1 MPILLQT
8 SNLSK
13 EYSGQKIFTS
23 LSFAVSEKQ
32 KIGVIGR
39 NGAGKSTLFK
49 IISGEEK
56 ADSGDIIIHADAN
69 IGYLRQNEDWLP
81 QESALSYLQRLSGRP
96 EWRAR
101 QLASKFELSA
111 DKLNQPAASLSGG
124 WRMRLRLSAML
135 LKDPNLF
142 LLDEPSNYLD
152 LNTILLLENYLR
164 AYRGSF
170 LIISH
175 DREFLKRTCQETL
188 EISKNGCYHY
198 PGNIESYLA
207 FKEQKLNTLI
217 KANESL
223 ERQQEHWQEFIDRF
237 RSKASKAKQAQ
248 ALIRK
253 IGKLEE
259 KRITIEHQAGI
270 TRINIPPVTK
280 RNNLALKINNLEIGY
295 GNQVVVTDID
305 FDCRSG
311 EKLAVLGL
319 NGQGKTTLIKTLT
332 GRLPVLGGSF
342 RFATN
347 SRLAYHGQEEMEQ
360 MNGQEQAGD
369 FLRRLAATDLKT
381 EAVLKM
387 AGDFLFKDDELKKPV
402 NVLSGGERS
411 RLLLAGLLLSKPDIL
426 ILDEPT
432 CHLDFETTEALAL
445 ALQKFAGTIIF
456 ASHDRTF
463 SSLIATGIVEINN
476 GRAKRLHEDYND
488 YVTRLEKSLRYI
500 NEMETK
506 LPANDKVSERQRY
519 QNNKIRQKKIQSL
532 EKELEKLQ
540 GYKQELLTYF
550 LEHYHDYRPEKA
562 QELEEIK
569 RLIADKE
576 ERWLELNAEAESSLQ
591 GAQTD

>member
-101 QLASKFELSA
+101 QLASKFELNA

-170 LIISH
+170 LVISH

-280 RNNLALKINNLEIGY
+280 RNNLALKINNLDIGY

-332 GRLPVLGGSF
+332 GRLPILGGSF

-411 RLLLAGLLLSKPDIL
+411 RLLLAGLLLSKPDVL
-426 ILDEPT
+426 VLDEPT

-500 NEMETK
+500 NEMETN

-519 QNNKIRQKKIQSL
+519 QTNKIRQKKIQSL

-540 GYKQELLTYF
+540 DYKQELLTYF

>member
-81 QESALSYLQRLSGRP
+81 QESALAYLQRLSGRP

-101 QLASKFELSA
+101 QLASKFELDA
-111 DKLNQPAASLSGG
+111 DRLDQPAASLSGG

-198 PGNIESYLA
+198 PGNIEAYLA

-280 RNNLALKINNLEIGY
+280 RNNLALKINNLDIGY

-360 MNGQEQAGD
+360 MDGQEQAGD

-411 RLLLAGLLLSKPDIL
+411 RLLLAGLLLSKPDVL
-426 ILDEPT
+426 VLDEPT

-500 NEMETK
+500 NEMETN

-519 QNNKIRQKKIQSL
+519 QTNKIRQKKIQSL